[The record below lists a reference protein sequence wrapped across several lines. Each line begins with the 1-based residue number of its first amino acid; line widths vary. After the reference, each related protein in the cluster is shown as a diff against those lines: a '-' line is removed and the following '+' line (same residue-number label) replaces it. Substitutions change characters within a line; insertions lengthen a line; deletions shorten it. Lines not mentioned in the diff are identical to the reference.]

1 MMRKNGFWR
10 FATYFVLLG
19 VLFGASFEAPAQRKK
34 DLERARKIARQGDQL
49 FNQKNYREAINRYAE
64 ALAIVPGFAAAH
76 YWKGLAHY
84 NLNETEQALADWQTA
99 LAQGYDRPLDIY
111 KVRWQLNYQAKNLDA
126 AMRDAAEAARLDPNN
141 AVYNLALGDIHRQKG
156 NYAEA
161 VGFYK
166 KAAEQDSNN
175 PDVHYFI
182 AVSQAG
188 LNNHSEQGL
197 AAIEALKRNTK
208 FRGESYFLVA
218 DALNRS
224 KKTDEAIEYYR
235 KAIETKPDLYGPY
248 PALSDLYRVD
258 NRFEEA
264 IQIANQGLR
273 YYPMDSN
280 LFTSL
285 SWYYSLADKPIEA
298 INSAKAA
305 INLAPDQYMGYT
317 NLCRAYN
324 DAKQPQQAI
333 AACSEALKL
342 RPNDGETHL
351 YIGRAYEANGKEA
364 ARARE
369 HYRKAVAGL
378 EQFTQENPDY
388 SDGFYL
394 LGNAYFLV
402 ERDDKAIEAYKRCL
416 QLAPRFARAR
426 YTIGVAYL
434 AKGDKSAARAQYDIL
449 KDIDNNWAARLLEQM
464 NGK

>member
-1 MMRKNGFWR
+1 MYRKLLTSVIYFLILILCFSSFSEIKAQKKISSKAKKVATLGD
-10 FATYFVLLG
+10 TYF
-19 VLFGASFEAPAQRKK
+19 QKK
-34 DLERARKIARQGDQL
+34 DYRNAVNKYAEAIMMEPEYSYARFWKGYAHYYLNEFELAIEELDKSLSQGHKPLDVYKLRWYLNLQ
-49 FNQKNYREAINRYAE
+49 QKNYDA
-64 ALAIVPGFAAAH
+64 
-76 YWKGLAHY
+76 
-84 NLNETEQALADWQTA
+84 ALADAQKGVELEPTNA
-99 LAQGYDRPLDIY
+99 LICFGIGDIY
-111 KVRWQLNYQAKNLDA
+111 HEKGEYQQAIDAYEKALKLN
-126 AMRDAAEAARLDPNN
+126 PNN
-141 AVYNLALGDIHRQKG
+141 GDAIYNLAVDYSKLENYPKQGEMASLAINKG
-156 NYAEA
+156 
-161 VGFYK
+161 
-166 KAAEQDSNN
+166 
-175 PDVHYFI
+175 
-182 AVSQAG
+182 
-188 LNNHSEQGL
+188 
-197 AAIEALKRNTK
+197 TK
-208 FRGESYFLVA
+208 FAGESYFLVA